1 MASLLLVSVF
11 VIATCGLIY
20 ELIAGTLAS
29 YLLGDS
35 ITQFSTIIGCYLFA
49 MGIGSWLS
57 RYITKNL
64 LGFFIQVEILV
75 GLIGGGSAALLF
87 TLFEHVYS
95 FRLLLYFV
103 VAVIGILVGV
113 EIPILLRILKD
124 RFEFKDL
131 VSKVFTFD
139 YIGALFA
146 SILFPMVLVPYLGLV
161 KSSFLFGIL
170 NTLVAVWILYSIQE
184 DIPARKYHKLAA
196 IAVLISLVFGFVY
209 SEKIMSIAETNAYQG
224 KIIYADS
231 TPYQRIVITKQ
242 AQDLRLFLNSNL
254 QFSSVDEYRYHE
266 ALVHPVLSA
275 LDNPKR
281 ILIIGGGDGLALREV
296 LKYPTIEAITIV
308 DLDPEMTRLFSSNS
322 MLTKLN
328 KESLLS
334 SKVTIINRDAFLWL
348 KELQEQKEE
357 HRFDAVV
364 IDVPDPSNFSVGKL
378 YSLTFFKLLHSVMD
392 RNSLVVVQSTSPL
405 VARKSFWCVSNTLES
420 AGFLT
425 TAYHAYVPSFGEW
438 GFIIASHKPYTPP
451 EHYPQGLKYV
461 SVETVGEMF
470 HFPAD
475 MAHID
480 TKIQRLDDQA
490 LIHYFDD
497 EWSQYLIYN

>member
-1 MASLLLVSVF
+1 MALLLLVSVF
-11 VIATCGLIY
+11 VIATCGLVY

-64 LGFFIQVEILV
+64 LGFFIKVEILV
-75 GLIGGGSAALLF
+75 GLIGGCSAALLF
-87 TLFEHVYS
+87 ILFEHVYS

-103 VAVIGILVGV
+103 VAVIGTLVGV
-113 EIPILLRILKD
+113 EIPILLRILND

-170 NTLVAVWILYSIQE
+170 NTMVAIWVIYAIKEEIPAKKWYKISAIIVLVALM
-184 DIPARKYHKLAA
+184 L
-196 IAVLISLVFGFVY
+196 GFVY
-209 SEKIMSIAETNAYQG
+209 SEKITSLSETSSYQG
-224 KIIYADS
+224 SIIYAES
-231 TPYQRIVITKQ
+231 SPYQRIVLTKQ
-242 AQDLRLFLNSNL
+242 AQDLRLYLNSNL

-266 ALVHPVLSA
+266 ALVHPILSS
-275 LDNPKR
+275 LSTPKR
-281 ILIIGGGDGLALREV
+281 VLIIGGGDGLAVREV
-296 LKYPTIEAITIV
+296 LKYPSVESITMV
-308 DLDPEMTRLFSSNS
+308 DLDPAMTRLFSSNA
-322 MLTKLN
+322 MLMELN
-328 KESLLS
+328 QKSLLS
-334 SKVTIINRDAFLWL
+334 PKLTVHNNDAFLWL
-348 KELQEQKEE
+348 KELQALAKKP
-357 HRFDAVV
+357 RFDAII

-378 YSLTFFKLLHSVMD
+378 YSTTFFKLLHSIMD
-392 RNSLVVVQSTSPL
+392 AKSLVVVQSTSPL
-405 VARKSFWCVSNTLES
+405 VARKSFWCVNNTLEA
-420 AGFLT
+420 AGFNT
-425 TAYHAYVPSFGEW
+425 TAYHTYVPSFGEW
-438 GFIIASHKPYTPP
+438 GFVIASHKPYTQPIK
-451 EHYPQGLKYV
+451 YPDGLRYV
-461 SVETVGEMF
+461 SVETAGEMF

-475 MAHID
+475 MARVE

-490 LIHYFDD
+490 LIHYFDE
-497 EWSQYLIYN
+497 EWSQYLIY